1 VSPYGLF
8 YFGAITHL
16 IDSLLFATF
25 SKSEGQSSMTCRN
38 PYISDLVPVLQE
50 AYSSNRL
57 DAFGLYVFGTVLVA
71 ATAATTT
78 GYPVADSNRND
89 DVDNNN
95 ASRQSPPTA
104 HTVLIQS
111 ILQFPYNWSAWLD
124 LASLLIGTTT
134 SNTSD
139 SSLSTATTTMIEQ
152 EIEEKI
158 QPVLGGHYMYNL
170 FCAHVFV
177 ERHNYYDA
185 MIIYEQWMDITLF
198 SAAPY
203 IRSQYAMCCYHMR
216 DFATAKL
223 LLQELHITI
232 PYRLDAM
239 DVYSNVL
246 YVLEDSY
253 ALSQL
258 AHVAVLVDKYRAET
272 CCVIGNYYSMKKQ
285 RAKAI
290 QQFQRALLLDRT
302 FTSAYTLI
310 GHEYV
315 EWKQTAN
322 AMESYRKAV
331 QISPRD
337 YRAWYGLGQTY
348 ELLNMNLHALYYY
361 KQATQLRPYDA
372 LMWCALGSTF
382 AQIQRPRDAIKAYER
397 ALQQNPQ
404 EHFATQK
411 LAILYNDN
419 LRMEDAAQCYMRH
432 LELVRIFSIHS
443 SLIYHCLSFHDT
455 LIFLLFCTMHSDIH
469 LCIPTRFHTQ

>member
-1 VSPYGLF
+1 
-8 YFGAITHL
+8 
-16 IDSLLFATF
+16 
-25 SKSEGQSSMTCRN
+25 MTCRN
-38 PYISDLVPVLQE
+38 PYISDLIPVLHE
-50 AYSSNRL
+50 AYTLNQL
-57 DAFGLYVFGTVLVA
+57 DAFGLYVYGAVLVA
-71 ATAATTT
+71 ATSTAT
-78 GYPVADSNRND
+78 GFPVATNIHPEDGGKRNG
-89 DVDNNN
+89 
-95 ASRQSPPTA
+95 SPPKSLPTA
-104 HTVLIQS
+104 HSVLIQS

-124 LASLLIGTTT
+124 LASVLMSTTT
-134 SNTSD
+134 SSTSD
-139 SSLSTATTTMIEQ
+139 SSLSTTTTAMIEQ

-158 QPVLGGHYMYNL
+158 QPILGEHYMYNL

-216 DFATAKL
+216 DFTTAKL

-246 YVLEDSY
+246 YVLEDSF

-258 AHVAVLVDKYRAET
+258 AHLAVLVDKYRAET
-272 CCVIGNYYSMKKQ
+272 CCIIGNYFSMKKQ

-290 QQFQRALLLDRT
+290 QQFQRALLMDRT

-322 AMESYRKAV
+322 AMASYRKAV

-382 AQIQRPRDAIKAYER
+382 TQIQRPQDAIKAYER

-411 LAILYNDN
+411 LATLYHNND
-419 LRMEDAAQCYMRH
+419 RSEDAAQCYMRH
-432 LELVRIFSIHS
+432 LELVRSNLKTTFPDSNGS
-443 SLIYHCLSFHDT
+443 SLIISSCNN
-455 LIFLLFCTMHSDIH
+455 I
-469 LCIPTRFHTQ
+469 